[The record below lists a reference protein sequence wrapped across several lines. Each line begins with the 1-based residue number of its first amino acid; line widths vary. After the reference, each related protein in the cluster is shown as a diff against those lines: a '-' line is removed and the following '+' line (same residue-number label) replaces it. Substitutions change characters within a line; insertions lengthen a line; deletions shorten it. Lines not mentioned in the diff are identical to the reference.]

1 MEGNPTPS
9 LHEIKVISRSKTR
22 YSPHRQGQEATRAVD
37 LRSSQLHQEYVSKA
51 RMTDRQYCGSPPDT
65 TGPVESK
72 LATLGHV
79 KGIVVGAFGEGSQP
93 LHDLI
98 HHLAISR
105 VRIAGPQIGRRGQ
118 LRSEQAEI
126 AITTSFL
133 RRSLSVCG
141 VKGQASTL
149 LGRLEVL
156 GPGTT
161 MAVRRRNAS
170 LHLERRWAE
179 LRRAHALS
187 VQQGRSILRKG
198 HFKLD

>member
-1 MEGNPTPS
+1 M
-9 LHEIKVISRSKTR
+9 
-22 YSPHRQGQEATRAVD
+22 D
-37 LRSSQLHQEYVSKA
+37 LRSSQLHEEYVSKA
-51 RMTDRQYCGSPPDT
+51 RATDEQYCGTPKGSI
-65 TGPVESK
+65 GPVERK
-72 LATLGHV
+72 LASLGEV
-79 KGIVVGAFGEGSQP
+79 KGIVFGAFGEGSQP

-105 VRIAGPQIGRRGQ
+105 VRFAGPQIGKRGQ

-133 RRSLSVCG
+133 RRTLSVCG

-156 GPGTT
+156 GPGTA
-161 MAVRRRNAS
+161 MAVHRRNAS
-170 LHLERRWAE
+170 LQQERRWAE

-187 VQQGRSILRKG
+187 VKQGRSILRKG
-198 HFKLD
+198 QFKMD